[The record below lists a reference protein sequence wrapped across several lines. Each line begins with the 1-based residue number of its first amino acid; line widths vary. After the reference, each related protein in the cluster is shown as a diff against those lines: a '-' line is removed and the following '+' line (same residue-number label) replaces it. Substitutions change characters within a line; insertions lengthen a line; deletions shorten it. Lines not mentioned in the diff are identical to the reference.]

1 MYNDQIL
8 RMEVDDQGVLACSA
22 TSVVSVIL
30 PDPLYQWAPGSGLS
44 GNYSLAS
51 HSVQISS
58 LFSVKPPVSR
68 CFGIARLFLH
78 KLIVTGS
85 S

>member
-22 TSVVSVIL
+22 TSVVSVII

-44 GNYSLAS
+44 GNYPLAS
-51 HSVQISS
+51 H
-58 LFSVKPPVSR
+58 
-68 CFGIARLFLH
+68 
-78 KLIVTGS
+78 
-85 S
+85 